1 LARIHSFGTLTFAI
15 NLNQN
20 NMSNIPIIISLLFV
34 VTAFLTVWMF
44 YKASGNSKPL
54 LMGILAWMLFQATI
68 SLTGFYQIS
77 NSIPPRFLLLIGPG
91 IIISILLFVTK
102 WGKEFIDKLDL
113 KTLTIM
119 HSIRIPVEITLYFVY
134 LTGLIPVLMTFEGN
148 NFDIISGITAPLI
161 FYFVFIVKKL
171 NRTALLIWNIL
182 CSGLL
187 LNVVVIALLSAQT
200 PFQKLAFDQPNIG
213 VTFFPFVWLPSVVV
227 PIVLIGHLAAIR
239 QLLKMNR
246 KN

>member
-1 LARIHSFGTLTFAI
+1 
-15 NLNQN
+15 
-20 NMSNIPIIISLLFV
+20 MSNIPIIISLLFV

-246 KN
+246 IN

>member
-1 LARIHSFGTLTFAI
+1 
-15 NLNQN
+15 
-20 NMSNIPIIISLLFV
+20 MSNIPIIISMLFV

-68 SLTGFYQIS
+68 SLTGFYQIL
-77 NSIPPRFLLLIGPG
+77 NSMPPRFLLLIGPG

-161 FYFVFIVKKL
+161 FYFGFIIKKL

>member
-1 LARIHSFGTLTFAI
+1 
-15 NLNQN
+15 
-20 NMSNIPIIISLLFV
+20 MSNIPIIISMLFV

-161 FYFVFIVKKL
+161 FYFGFIIKKL

-246 KN
+246 IN

>member
-1 LARIHSFGTLTFAI
+1 
-15 NLNQN
+15 
-20 NMSNIPIIISLLFV
+20 MSNIPIIISMLFV

-68 SLTGFYQIS
+68 SLTGFYQIL
-77 NSIPPRFLLLIGPG
+77 NSMPPRFLLLIGPG

-113 KTLTIM
+113 KALTIM
-119 HSIRIPVEITLYFVY
+119 HSVRIPVEITLYFVY
-134 LTGLIPVLMTFEGN
+134 SAGLIPVLMTFEGN

-161 FYFVFIVKKL
+161 FYFGFIIKKL

-182 CSGLL
+182 CTVLL